1 MDQNELME
9 QLRSIAVV
17 PVIAIESAQDA
28 LPMADALVSG
38 GLPIAE
44 ITFRTAAAAE
54 VIRKLKKERPTLML
68 GAGTILTADQLVQAK
83 ECGAVFGVTPGFNPQ
98 VVKKSVDV
106 KFPLFP
112 GVLTP
117 SEIEQGLSFGL
128 KVLKFFPSEASGGVN
143 MLKAVSGP
151 YGHLGIKFVPTG
163 GVNLKNLGDYLA
175 LSQVIA
181 VGGTWIATKEA
192 ISAKKW
198 GDIEKNAADVVQA
211 VKKLRG

>member
-1 MDQNELME
+1 ME
-9 QLRSIAVV
+9 QLRRIAVV
-17 PVIAIESAQDA
+17 PVIAIESAEDA

-54 VIRKLKKERPTLML
+54 VIKRLKKERPSLML
-68 GAGTILTADQLVQAK
+68 GAGTILTVDQLVQAK

-106 KFPLFP
+106 GFPLFP

-117 SEIEQGLSFGL
+117 SEIEQGLSLGL
-128 KVLKFFPSEASGGVN
+128 KVMKYFPAEAAGGVN
-143 MLKAVSGP
+143 MLKAVSAP
-151 YGHLGIKFVPTG
+151 YGHLGVKFVPTG
-163 GVNLKNLGDYLA
+163 GVSLKNLGDYLA

-181 VGGTWIATKEA
+181 VGGTWVAAKET
-192 ISAKKW
+192 ISARKW
-198 GDIEKNAADVVQA
+198 GEIQKNAADVVQA